1 MVKGVQ
7 KNFTCSPSHIN
18 LPPQVFIRPAHS
30 LLFHFSCSCKPYQQ
44 NPFKETLSDGRKP
57 RLRGTVILSLAWFA
71 NFVCCVCRL
80 ANPSPPKVLGNLRV
94 VLNLRQALSLGNLT
108 WPTHLLL
115 IYQVQVGWVL
125 ATWDNLISAA
135 PLHRLPYEL
144 HQAGSG
150 APVKPLSRIILWT
163 PGFPNFH
170 VAHILKIPQISQI
183 HEAGISAFLQRAW
196 LLVASHI
203 LRTVLHF
210 RLRGS
215 LSAPV
220 ESEPPSGPHF
230 FGSSLPPHW
239 STI

>member
-1 MVKGVQ
+1 MSPVHHHISTSRPK
-7 KNFTCSPSHIN
+7 CSSGKH
-18 LPPQVFIRPAHS
+18 
-30 LLFHFSCSCKPYQQ
+30 
-44 NPFKETLSDGRKP
+44 
-57 RLRGTVILSLAWFA
+57 ILSYFTSLAVASPTPSRKLWVKWREEA
-71 NFVCCVCRL
+71 KTEGNCDSVSCLVCQFYMLCCFGCSLIQRL

-210 RLRGS
+210 RLRGL

-230 FGSSLPPHW
+230 FGSSLAPHW